1 MDGKTLND
9 TRSGQKMRSGFV
21 TNVLDGKALKNRR
34 GGLKVPGVLLI
45 VFLVLKLTG
54 NIDWSWAW
62 VTSPVWMAVIVATL
76 MLMVTYPF
84 SQKGTIFTSILY
96 EIGMLVFLGIIAVIV
111 LVIGGVLG
119 PMSLVTIALPLFVVY
134 LIISAIR
141 IVAEA

>member
-1 MDGKTLND
+1 MGLGDLTCMD
-9 TRSGQKMRSGFV
+9 
-21 TNVLDGKALKNRR
+21 
-34 GGLKVPGVLLI
+34 
-45 VFLVLKLTG
+45 
-54 NIDWSWAW
+54 
-62 VTSPVWMAVIVATL
+62 ATL

-134 LIISAIR
+134 LILSAIR